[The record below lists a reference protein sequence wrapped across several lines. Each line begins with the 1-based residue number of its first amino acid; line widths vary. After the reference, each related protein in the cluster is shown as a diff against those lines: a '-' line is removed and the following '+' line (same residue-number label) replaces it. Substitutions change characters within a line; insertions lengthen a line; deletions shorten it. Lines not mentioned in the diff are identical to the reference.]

1 MAGPEFISATC
12 YWLEIPHIPPSTP
25 LLCPCSNHIDPYGDH
40 IIGCA
45 HGPYRIRRHDA
56 LRNTIFHTLR
66 EDNPNVLLEQRVSGD
81 SGTRPGDIYH
91 PDFDNGRPTFFDVSI
106 CSSLQPGN
114 ITNAVYN
121 AGAAA
126 AAGEASKDEKHQTS
140 VEASGGSFIPLVVE
154 SLGVWTPFAKKS
166 LKSIATRSSLGRGL
180 SVLQA
185 YNLLLQQLSIQLWAY
200 NAKMICHRLSTL
212 PLPP

>member
-1 MAGPEFISATC
+1 MG
-12 YWLEIPHIPPSTP
+12 
-25 LLCPCSNHIDPYGDH
+25 G
-40 IIGCA
+40 
-45 HGPYRIRRHDA
+45 
-56 LRNTIFHTLR
+56 
-66 EDNPNVLLEQRVSGD
+66 
-81 SGTRPGDIYH
+81 
-91 PDFDNGRPTFFDVSI
+91 PTFFDVSI

-126 AAGEASKDEKHQTS
+126 AAGEALKDEKHQTS

-200 NAKMICHRLSTL
+200 NAKMIRHRLSTL